1 LKRIL
6 IVDNDE
12 PARAA
17 LAALLRNEGYE
28 IDEAATEIEAMQLV
42 ERSIPDLVVSD
53 LCAPDCFCVGLLH
66 WIKEHHPHLDVIIVT
81 AFGSI
86 DCVVKT
92 IKMGALNYVMKPVN
106 NGKFLEIVRDA
117 LQRREHELKSL
128 RRVNEPYCY
137 LVDEIVG
144 VSRSMEQVL
153 KTALRVTDVDSSI
166 LIHGESGTG
175 KELVAR
181 ILHNRST
188 RRRNREFVA
197 INCAAIPGEILESEL
212 FGSVRGA
219 FTGATQTRK
228 GLIEVADGGTL
239 FMDEIGDTSPQFQSK
254 LLRVIQEKEIRR
266 VGETASR
273 SVDVRIVAATN
284 RDLKRMIAEG
294 SFREDLYYRLSVIDI
309 VIPPLRD
316 RKEDI
321 QPLVDYFLQDING
334 RLGTEVEGVSEQAMA
349 VLMAYPWP
357 GNVRELRNSLERAAL
372 LSGHRKLEPED
383 FPLACEHY
391 LRLTEKGKDDEI
403 LPLKEV
409 ERRHLLKAMQK
420 YNYNQKLVAKKLG
433 IGYTTLWRKLKESE
447 KDLNSTP

>member
-1 LKRIL
+1 MKRIL
-6 IVDNDE
+6 VVDNDG

-17 LAALLRNEGYE
+17 LAALLREEGYE

-42 ERSIPDLVVSD
+42 ERHIPDLVVSD

-117 LQRREHELKSL
+117 LHRREHELKSL

-153 KTALRVTDVDSSI
+153 KTALRVTDVDSGI

-175 KELVAR
+175 KELIAR

-188 RRRNREFVA
+188 HRRNREFVA

-254 LLRVIQEKEIRR
+254 LLRVIEEKKIRR

-284 RDLKRMIAEG
+284 RDLKKMIGEG
-294 SFREDLYYRLSVIDI
+294 TFREDLYYRLSVIDI
-309 VIPPLRD
+309 VIPPLRE

-321 QPLVDYFLQDING
+321 QPLVDYFLLDING
-334 RLGTEVEGVSEQAMA
+334 RLGTEVEGVSAQAMA
-349 VLMAYPWP
+349 VLTAYPWP

-372 LSGHRKLEPED
+372 LSGHRMLEPED
-383 FPLACEHY
+383 FPLAYEHY
-391 LRLTEKGKDDEI
+391 LRLAEKDKDDEI
-403 LPLKEV
+403 IPLKEM
-409 ERRHLLKAMQK
+409 ERRHLLKAMQR

-447 KDLNSTP
+447 KDIHSTP

>member
-12 PARAA
+12 PARTA
-17 LAALLRNEGYE
+17 LAALLRDEGYE
-28 IDEAATEIEAMQLV
+28 IDEATTEIEAMQLV
-42 ERSIPDLVVSD
+42 ERRIPDLVVSD

-106 NGKFLEIVRDA
+106 NGKFLEIVREA
-117 LQRREHELKSL
+117 LHRREGGMKSL

-137 LVDEIVG
+137 LVDEVVG

-153 KTALRVTDVDSSI
+153 KTALRVTDVDSGI
-166 LIHGESGTG
+166 LIRGESGTG
-175 KELVAR
+175 KELIAR

-188 RRRNREFVA
+188 HRRNREFVA

-266 VGETASR
+266 VGDTASR

-284 RDLKRMIAEG
+284 RDLKKMIGEG
-294 SFREDLYYRLSVIDI
+294 TFREDLYYRLSVIDI
-309 VIPPLRD
+309 IVPPLRETSSPSWTTFS
-316 RKEDI
+316 RTSTAGSAPGSRESPRRPWRSSWPTPGPETSGSCGTAWRG
-321 QPLVDYFLQDING
+321 PLCCRATRCSSPRTSRWPSSTTSG
-334 RLGTEVEGVSEQAMA
+334 SRRRTGTMRSS
-349 VLMAYPWP
+349 P
-357 GNVRELRNSLERAAL
+357 
-372 LSGHRKLEPED
+372 
-383 FPLACEHY
+383 
-391 LRLTEKGKDDEI
+391 
-403 LPLKEV
+403 
-409 ERRHLLKAMQK
+409 
-420 YNYNQKLVAKKLG
+420 
-433 IGYTTLWRKLKESE
+433 
-447 KDLNSTP
+447 

>member
-1 LKRIL
+1 MKRIL